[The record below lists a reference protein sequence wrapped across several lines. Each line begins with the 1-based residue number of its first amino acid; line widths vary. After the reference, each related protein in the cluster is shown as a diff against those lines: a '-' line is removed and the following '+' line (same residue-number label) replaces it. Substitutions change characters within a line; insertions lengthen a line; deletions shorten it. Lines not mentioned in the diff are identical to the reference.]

1 MRFIAMFLPAILLL
15 SCAKPCQNE
24 VITGTAITGWDGIT
38 VIKAFQEKYSNQVE
52 VHIMMRP
59 EMKNNIYVL
68 WNCIDTEHKTRQYKS
83 VLQRGK
89 PMGVNIAVTPGS
101 QISEI
106 HITGYE
112 KVAA

>member
-1 MRFIAMFLPAILLL
+1 MFLPAILLL
-15 SCAKPCQNE
+15 SCARPGQND

-38 VIKAFQEKYSNQVE
+38 VIKAFQEKYSDRVE

-83 VLQRGK
+83 VLHKGR
-89 PMGVNIAVTPGS
+89 PAGVNIAVTPGS
-101 QISEI
+101 QIREI
-106 HITGYE
+106 QITGYE
-112 KVAA
+112 KIAA

>member
-15 SCAKPCQNE
+15 SCAKPGQDE
-24 VITGTAITGWDGIT
+24 VSTGTAITGWDGIT
-38 VIKAFQEKYSNQVE
+38 VIKAFQEKYSNLVE

-68 WNCIDTEHKTRQYKS
+68 WLSIDTEHKTRQYKS
-83 VLQRGK
+83 VLQKGK
-89 PMGVNIAVTPGS
+89 PVGVNITVTPGS

-106 HITGYE
+106 QITGYE

>member
-15 SCAKPCQNE
+15 SCAKPGQDAVNS
-24 VITGTAITGWDGIT
+24 GTAITGWDGIT
-38 VIKAFQEKYSNQVE
+38 VIKAFQEKYSDQVK

-59 EMKNNIYVL
+59 EMRNNIYVL

-83 VLQRGK
+83 VLRKDK
-89 PMGVNIAVTPGS
+89 PAGVNILVTPGS
-101 QISEI
+101 KISEI

-112 KVAA
+112 KIAA